1 MCGIFGF
8 TGPPAPES
16 LAALRLALRHRGPD
30 GEGEVALPAASLGC
44 DRLAIVSL
52 ASGAQ
57 PLANEDGSL
66 HLVCNGEIYNHR
78 DLRRRLEAR
87 GHRFATGSD
96 SEVVL
101 HAFEEGGAAALAA
114 LHGMFALALW
124 DEARRQLVLARDAS
138 GMKPLHYAWHEG
150 RWWFASEAKALLL
163 AAGLPRRL
171 DLEALDG
178 LLRRGFVPGPRTLFA
193 GIARLPAGHCLAIAG
208 DGQPRLASFV
218 APAATGLG
226 TAAAGMGGAA
236 GTASAG
242 VATRGAGGA
251 SLAAELRRRLTAA
264 VESHLEADVPVGAS
278 LSGGLDS
285 SLLVALMAERAGP
298 GVKTFAIGC
307 PGDQDER
314 PFAHRV
320 ADRCRTEHT
329 EIAVRP
335 EDLWARLP
343 RVLWNAEEPRTG
355 PLVPNDMLFER
366 AARDVRVLLVGEG
379 ADELFGGYLRFKTAL
394 PPLGW
399 LPRSAAAALYGTRQP
414 GAAAD
419 LYGPALAAARG
430 RREPRA
436 ADLGAPFDLRGAA
449 RLAGLLDY
457 ERRVQL
463 PNAHL
468 ARVDLLS
475 MAHAVEARLPYL
487 DAGVVAF
494 AERVP
499 LALKVGYRNE
509 KMVLREAA
517 RGLLPPAIAARR
529 KLGQA
534 NPFRLW
540 DAAGMLDLAATLL
553 GPATH
558 ARGLFQPR
566 AVGRLLSRL
575 RRGAGR
581 PFDRNRLHL
590 LVLVEVWHRVYLD
603 PPRLAPPDVLAG
615 LEGLQGLLAPATDP
629 GSSGSSGS
637 SGGGPR

>member
-30 GEGEVALPAASLGC
+30 GEGELALPAASLGC
-44 DRLAIVSL
+44 DRLAIVSP

-101 HAFEEGGAAALAA
+101 HAFEEEGAAALAA

-124 DEARRQLVLARDAS
+124 DEARRQLLLARDAS

-171 DLEALDG
+171 DLDALDG

-193 GIARLPAGHCLAIAG
+193 GIARLPAGHCLAIGG
-208 DGQPRLASFV
+208 DGQAHLADFT
-218 APAATGLG
+218 APPAVPPAH
-226 TAAAGMGGAA
+226 AAA
-236 GTASAG
+236 
-242 VATRGAGGA
+242 GA
-251 SLAAELRRRLTAA
+251 SLAAELRRRLAAA
-264 VESHLEADVPVGAS
+264 VESHLEADVPVGAA

-314 PFAHRV
+314 PFARRV
-320 ADRCRTEHT
+320 ADRFRTEHT

-399 LPRSAAAALYGTRQP
+399 LPRSAAAALYGARQP

-419 LYGPALAAARG
+419 LHGPALAAARG
-430 RREPRA
+430 RREPLA
-436 ADLGAPFDLRGAA
+436 AHLGAPFERRGAA

-487 DAGVVAF
+487 DAAVVAL

-499 LALKVGYRNE
+499 LALKVGYRSE
-509 KMVLREAA
+509 KMVLRDAA

-540 DAAGMLDLAATLL
+540 DAAGMQDLAATLL
-553 GPATH
+553 GPAMH

-603 PPRLAPPDVLAG
+603 PVRLAPPDALAG
-615 LEGLQGLLAPATDP
+615 LEGVPAPAPGP
-629 GSSGSSGS
+629 GSGSG
-637 SGGGPR
+637 PW

>member
-30 GEGEVALPAASLGC
+30 GEGELVLPAASLGC
-44 DRLAIVSL
+44 DRLAIVSP

-101 HAFEEGGAAALAA
+101 HAFEEEGAAALAA

-171 DLEALDG
+171 DLDALDG
-178 LLRRGFVPGPRTLFA
+178 LLCRGFVPGPRTLFA
-193 GIARLPAGHCLAIAG
+193 GISRLPAGHCLAIGG
-208 DGQPRLASFV
+208 DGQPRLAPFAAPAT
-218 APAATGLG
+218 APAAS
-226 TAAAGMGGAA
+226 AAPAA
-236 GTASAG
+236 PAD
-242 VATRGAGGA
+242 GA
-251 SLAAELRRRLTAA
+251 SLAAELRRRLAAA

-298 GVKTFAIGC
+298 GVRTFAIGC

-314 PFAHRV
+314 PYARRV
-320 ADRCRTEHT
+320 ADRFRTEHT

-366 AARDVRVLLVGEG
+366 AARDVRALLVGEG

-399 LPRSAAAALYGTRQP
+399 LPRSAAAALYGARQP

-419 LYGPALAAARG
+419 LHGPALAAARR
-430 RREPRA
+430 RREPLA
-436 ADLGAPFDLRGAA
+436 GGLAAPFERRGAA

-487 DAGVVAF
+487 DAAVVAF

-566 AVGRLLSRL
+566 AVGRLLARL

-603 PPRLAPPDVLAG
+603 PARLTPPDALAG
-615 LEGLQGLLAPATDP
+615 LEGLQAAPAPGP
-629 GSSGSSGS
+629 GSSSGGSS
-637 SGGGPR
+637 SGGGGSGPW

>member
-30 GEGEVALPAASLGC
+30 GEGELALPAASLGC
-44 DRLAIVSL
+44 DRLAIVSP

-101 HAFEEGGAAALAA
+101 HAFEEEGAAALAA

-124 DEARRQLVLARDAS
+124 DEARRQLLLARDAS

-171 DLEALDG
+171 DLDALDG

-193 GIARLPAGHCLAIAG
+193 GIARLPAGHCLAIGG
-208 DGQPRLASFV
+208 DGQARLAAFT
-218 APAATGLG
+218 APPAHAAAGLG
-226 TAAAGMGGAA
+226 AAAAGMGAA

-242 VATRGAGGA
+242 VTTRGAAGA
-251 SLAAELRRRLTAA
+251 SLAAELRRRLAAA

-298 GVKTFAIGC
+298 GVRTFAIGC

-314 PFAHRV
+314 PFARRV

-399 LPRSAAAALYGTRQP
+399 LPRSAAAALYGARQP

-419 LYGPALAAARG
+419 LHGPALAAAHG
-430 RREPRA
+430 RREPLPGE
-436 ADLGAPFDLRGAA
+436 LGALFERRGAA

-487 DAGVVAF
+487 DAAVVAL

-499 LALKVGYRNE
+499 LALKVGYRSE
-509 KMVLREAA
+509 KMVLRAAA

-540 DAAGMLDLAATLL
+540 DAAGMQDLAATLL
-553 GPATH
+553 GPAMH

-581 PFDRNRLHL
+581 LFDRNRLHL

-603 PPRLAPPDVLAG
+603 PVRLAPPDPLAG
-615 LEGLQGLLAPATDP
+615 LEGLPAPAP
-629 GSSGSSGS
+629 GLGTS
-637 SGGGPR
+637 SGGGQW

>member
-1 MCGIFGF
+1 
-8 TGPPAPES
+8 
-16 LAALRLALRHRGPD
+16 
-30 GEGEVALPAASLGC
+30 
-44 DRLAIVSL
+44 
-52 ASGAQ
+52 
-57 PLANEDGSL
+57 
-66 HLVCNGEIYNHR
+66 
-78 DLRRRLEAR
+78 
-87 GHRFATGSD
+87 
-96 SEVVL
+96 
-101 HAFEEGGAAALAA
+101 
-114 LHGMFALALW
+114 
-124 DEARRQLVLARDAS
+124 
-138 GMKPLHYAWHEG
+138 
-150 RWWFASEAKALLL
+150 
-163 AAGLPRRL
+163 
-171 DLEALDG
+171 
-178 LLRRGFVPGPRTLFA
+178 
-193 GIARLPAGHCLAIAG
+193 
-208 DGQPRLASFV
+208 
-218 APAATGLG
+218 
-226 TAAAGMGGAA
+226 
-236 GTASAG
+236 
-242 VATRGAGGA
+242 VATRGAAGA
-251 SLAAELRRRLTAA
+251 SLAAELRRCLAAA

-314 PFAHRV
+314 PFARRV

-399 LPRSAAAALYGTRQP
+399 LPRSAAAALYGARQP

-419 LYGPALAAARG
+419 LHGSALAAARR
-430 RREPRA
+430 RREPLA
-436 ADLGAPFDLRGAA
+436 ADLGAPFERHGAA

-487 DAGVVAF
+487 DAAVVAL

-566 AVGRLLSRL
+566 AVGRLLARL

-603 PPRLAPPDVLAG
+603 PARLAPPDPLAG
-615 LEGLQGLLAPATDP
+615 LDGLPAPAP
-629 GSSGSSGS
+629 GPGS
-637 SGGGPR
+637 SGGGGPW